1 MNIQVPTRVVS
12 GTGSYNRDVV
22 LRGRWQEHTS
32 SSTIPVT
39 GATSIQNI
47 TGTWGYNGS
56 GTSANLFEGV
66 AFPGTTPSMTI
77 RPWAWYYT
85 ITADNYVK
93 SATVADRGNLPSN
106 VNARCQVSKNTIE
119 LIISGARGVTA
130 APTNIAVKYTTY
142 TRDMWQAIGTIA
154 FDPGYDNVEITNVTV
169 TDTGTIGAVRAETN
183 FVGNG
188 VFMSWRS
195 YTERTGSVTGQV
207 RITYNYDTTTTT
219 SYWTATDSYTLN
231 DTGATITNATYVT
244 GTQPSDVE
252 YSGRTITLSW
262 YSSSKPSGNVAGTTM
277 RLTYSAPYSS
287 TYANVYFNGTRVNY
301 VYFNG
306 TRYP

>member
-1 MNIQVPTRVVS
+1 MNIQVPTRTVS
-12 GTGSYNRDVV
+12 GTGSYNRNVV
-22 LRGRWQEHTS
+22 LQGRWQEHTN

-47 TGTWGYNGS
+47 TGTWEYSGS
-56 GTSANLFEGV
+56 GTSANQFEVV

-77 RPWAWYYT
+77 RPWTWRYT
-85 ITADNYVK
+85 ITANNYVK

-119 LIISGARGVTA
+119 LIISGARAVTA
-130 APTNIAVKYTTY
+130 SPTNIEVRYTTY
-142 TRDMWQAIGTIA
+142 TKDMWQAVGAIT
-154 FDPGYDNVEITNVTV
+154 FDPGYDNVEITDVTI
-169 TDTGTIGAVRAETN
+169 TKTGTTDVQPNASFIGNAI
-183 FVGNG
+183 
-188 VFMSWRS
+188 FMGWQS

-244 GTQPSDVE
+244 GTQPSDVN

-262 YSSSKPSGNVAGTTM
+262 YSSAEPSGNVAGTTM

>member
-1 MNIQVPTRVVS
+1 MNIQVPTRTVS
-12 GTGSYNRDVV
+12 GTGSYNRTAV
-22 LRGRWQEHTS
+22 LQGRWQKHTNS
-32 SSTIPVT
+32 SAIPVT
-39 GATSIQNI
+39 GATSLQDI
-47 TGTWGYNGS
+47 TGTWEYSGG
-56 GTSANLFEGV
+56 GTSSNQFEVV

-77 RPWAWYYT
+77 RPWTWRYT
-85 ITADNYVK
+85 ITANHYVK

-119 LIISGARGVTA
+119 LIISGARAVTA
-130 APTNIAVKYTTY
+130 APTNIEVRYTTN
-142 TRDMWQAIGTIA
+142 TRDMWQAIGAIT
-154 FDPGYDNVEITNVTV
+154 FDPGYDNVEITNVTI
-169 TDTGTIGAVRAETN
+169 TKTGTTGVQPEASFIGNAI
-183 FVGNG
+183 
-188 VFMSWRS
+188 FMGWQSS
-195 YTERTGSVTGQV
+195 TERTGSVTGQV

-219 SYWTATDSYTLN
+219 SYWTATDSYTLS
-231 DTGATITNATYVT
+231 DTGATITHATYVT
-244 GTQPSDVE
+244 GTQPSDVN

-262 YSSSKPSGNVAGTTM
+262 YSSTEPSGNVAGTTM